1 MKSPLSIAIRLAMC
15 CAAVGVSSQ
24 VAAQQSSGF
33 TITPGVEYQMFDQE
47 LSLDNPFLGSIGLGY
62 KTSTP
67 WGFELSYLL
76 GSSERTL
83 NGHDIDVE
91 NYRLDALYH
100 FAEKDGV
107 QPYLLIGGGKQ
118 VYDYGSMDL
127 ENDMMNVGG
136 GLKVGINDLLSL
148 RTELRLINDLE
159 NELTHFS
166 VGLGLQFLL
175 GGSRATQAPI
185 ATTPADSDNDG
196 VPDSR
201 DRCPGTPA
209 GTRVDANG
217 CELVLDADGDGVA
230 DADDQCPG
238 TSAGARV
245 DDKGCY
251 IIINETREVQLRV
264 NFANN
269 STEVTP
275 DSYGEIETVAQFMR
289 EYPLTKVV
297 LEGHTDDRGAAAYN
311 QQLSEKRAA
320 SVAQVLV
327 NRFGIDRSRV
337 SSVGF
342 GESNPLV
349 SNDTAE
355 RRAQN
360 RRVTA
365 KVTAHVEKVQR

>member
-15 CAAVGVSSQ
+15 CVAVGVSSH

-33 TITPGVEYQMFDQE
+33 TITPGVEYQMFDNE

-76 GSSERTL
+76 GSSERTV

-107 QPYLLIGGGKQ
+107 QPYLLVGGGKQ
-118 VYDYGSMDL
+118 IYDYGSRDL

-136 GLKVGINDLLSL
+136 GLKVKISDLLSM
-148 RTELRLINDLE
+148 RTELRAVNDLE
-159 NELTHFS
+159 NELLHFS

-175 GGSRATQAPI
+175 GGSTVSKAPI
-185 ATTPADSDNDG
+185 STAPADSDKDG
-196 VPDSR
+196 VPDSQ

-209 GTRVDANG
+209 GTRVDTNG
-217 CELVLDADGDGVA
+217 CELVLDEDGDGVS

-238 TSAGARV
+238 TSTGARV

-251 IIINETREVQLRV
+251 IIISETREVQLRV

-275 DSYGEIETVAQFMR
+275 DSYGEIESVAQFMR

-327 NRFGIDRSRV
+327 DRFGINQSRV
-337 SSVGF
+337 SSEGF
-342 GESNPLV
+342 GESKPLV

-365 KVTAHVEKVQR
+365 KVTANVEKVQR